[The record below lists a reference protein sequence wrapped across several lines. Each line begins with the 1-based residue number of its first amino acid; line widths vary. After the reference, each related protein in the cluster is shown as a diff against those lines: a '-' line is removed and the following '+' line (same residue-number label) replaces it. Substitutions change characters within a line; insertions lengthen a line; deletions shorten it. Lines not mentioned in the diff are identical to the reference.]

1 MGKFKEPVGIFMSTP
16 VHSIAEESGIH
27 ECEQQM
33 QTLGVSSLVVV
44 DSSGGL
50 VGVVSN
56 TDILRSG
63 LRNAGNRPDA
73 NLLESKGIVRDIMT
87 EGVISVDVGASM
99 GKAAAT
105 MVENKVH
112 RVYVTAR
119 GDIAGV
125 VSTWDIMAAVEA
137 ARVETPVS
145 EYASKEIFSVRA
157 SESIALASE
166 RLGKAHIS
174 GLLVVDDSEWPVGI
188 FGQKEA
194 IVAGDASRSDT
205 VESAM
210 NAAVLTLP
218 DHCAMHNVARQA
230 RAMSARRVAIT
241 HGQKLVGILTGV
253 DFAKAMLS

>member
-16 VHSIAEESGIH
+16 VHSIDQESGIH
-27 ECEQQM
+27 HCEQHM
-33 QTLGVSSLVVV
+33 QKLGVSSLVVV

-50 VGVVSN
+50 VGVVST

-63 LRNAGNRPDA
+63 LRNAGNRPEA
-73 NLLESKGIVRDIMT
+73 SLLETSGVVRDIMT
-87 EGVISVDVGASM
+87 KGVISVDVGASM

-105 MVENKVH
+105 MVQHKVH

-137 ARVETPVS
+137 ARVETPVA
-145 EYASKEIFSVRA
+145 EFASNEIISVRA
-157 SESIALASE
+157 SETIALASE

-174 GLLVVDDSEWPVGI
+174 GLLVVDESEWPVGI

-194 IVAGDASRSDT
+194 LIAGDARRSNT

-218 DHCAMHNVARQA
+218 DHCALHNVARQA

-253 DFAKAMLS
+253 DFAKAMIT